1 MSGVKFGRADVARAS
16 AVAGSGAMGQTE
28 VNVAKAIAAG
38 RVLYGVG
45 CMVAPRKLMGPA
57 AARAEGPMVWMGRT
71 FGVRDLVLGG
81 GTWMALS
88 DGGPAAVRWVEVSA
102 VADALDLVNSV
113 VFARELDKAGRMGVL
128 ALALPATLG
137 GVWAARKL
145 RALA

>member
-1 MSGVKFGRADVARAS
+1 
-16 AVAGSGAMGQTE
+16 MGQTE

-81 GTWMALS
+81 GTWLALG

-113 VFARELDKAGRMGVL
+113 VFAKELDKAGRMGVL

-137 GVWAARKL
+137 GIWAARKL
-145 RALA
+145 RSAT